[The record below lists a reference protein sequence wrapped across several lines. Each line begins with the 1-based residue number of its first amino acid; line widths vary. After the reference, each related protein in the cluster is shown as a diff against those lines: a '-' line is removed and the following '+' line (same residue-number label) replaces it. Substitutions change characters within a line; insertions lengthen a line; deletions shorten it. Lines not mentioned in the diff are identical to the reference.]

1 MVRFQTPN
9 DRVAGVFCP
18 AWANTPPIGLAYLK
32 GAVHHRP
39 VRCFDFNHQFFRQRL
54 ADYPQVFEP
63 TLPGVNFFAGARSID
78 LPGLERACDEFAQV
92 HAGTLADWLEQL
104 AAYGVVCFSL
114 NMGNLVASVTLARML
129 KQLAGTVCLAGG
141 PSLGMHGPQLPEFL
155 LSQGIFDL
163 GVFGIAEDV
172 IEPVLDGVV
181 EGREWSHLPGLV
193 YAEQGRVVYSPAK
206 RSVVPA
212 ACVPPNYDDF
222 PLDDYYAPRRDYVSL
237 YAVLGCLG
245 HCEFCT
251 IHDFHTRFSAKSVE
265 HLKQEMFT
273 LRARY
278 GRNQIFFSDGMFL
291 GNRTAAAE
299 LFDFAAANDF
309 RLGIQIRLLPYW
321 NDEALVE
328 KASRCVFY
336 LQNGMESAS
345 PTVRRAMGKMVDPS
359 TTDAIFR
366 LFYKYRVPLYTNI
379 IIGYPNETDEEFAHT
394 YRFLDEYLSQPGA
407 CSAGTNSFWVPKH
420 FPREKYGVRTDAH
433 GYWRSEQVTVADRVR
448 RASTLRDL
456 AVRHGRS
463 ADTLYAHD
471 GVDGVPMLLE
481 PLPDEYDQTEIRLVD
496 EPPQSAGCVDSSA
509 VLYDLLVLHGWAR
522 DPSTGQP
529 PRYVLL
535 VTEDGRRLGVS
546 PLQADRHDVAQT
558 LASPAMLHCGWH
570 VSIEL
575 TQVAP
580 ATRIYC
586 YALGDGVAYQMTN
599 SPVAVPAAEEAGSLA
614 AVREGTQE

>member
-1 MVRFQTPN
+1 
-9 DRVAGVFCP
+9 
-18 AWANTPPIGLAYLK
+18 
-32 GAVHHRP
+32 
-39 VRCFDFNHQFFRQRL
+39 
-54 ADYPQVFEP
+54 
-63 TLPGVNFFAGARSID
+63 
-78 LPGLERACDEFAQV
+78 
-92 HAGTLADWLEQL
+92 
-104 AAYGVVCFSL
+104 
-114 NMGNLVASVTLARML
+114 
-129 KQLAGTVCLAGG
+129 
-141 PSLGMHGPQLPEFL
+141 
-155 LSQGIFDL
+155 
-163 GVFGIAEDV
+163 
-172 IEPVLDGVV
+172 
-181 EGREWSHLPGLV
+181 
-193 YAEQGRVVYSPAK
+193 
-206 RSVVPA
+206 
-212 ACVPPNYDDF
+212 
-222 PLDDYYAPRRDYVSL
+222 
-237 YAVLGCLG
+237 
-245 HCEFCT
+245 
-251 IHDFHTRFSAKSVE
+251 
-265 HLKQEMFT
+265 
-273 LRARY
+273 
-278 GRNQIFFSDGMFL
+278 
-291 GNRTAAAE
+291 
-299 LFDFAAANDF
+299 
-309 RLGIQIRLLPYW
+309 
-321 NDEALVE
+321 
-328 KASRCVFY
+328 
-336 LQNGMESAS
+336 MESAS